1 MTGLAMVERALAPAN
16 DSVRAGLQV
25 QIRLR
30 SHWFHDVHDRRK
42 TRGRVPRFR
51 KLSHFDVFRPNPKH
65 HWFAQKFTRLRSIG
79 ESHLDCS
86 TLHFIEQ
93 KNLRL
98 SHDGAPYRDA
108 LSLSAGERFRFA
120 IEQSFN
126 SKNARR
132 IPHALLDFG
141 FAVFP

>member
-1 MTGLAMVERALAPAN
+1 MAHRT
-16 DSVRAGLQV
+16 
-25 QIRLR
+25 
-30 SHWFHDVHDRRK
+30 
-42 TRGRVPRFR
+42 
-51 KLSHFDVFRPNPKH
+51 
-65 HWFAQKFTRLRSIG
+65 
-79 ESHLDCS
+79 
-86 TLHFIEQ
+86 

-141 FAVFP
+141 FAVFPQLQAKGHIIEDAHVGIERIILEYQRDIAALRWDFAKTRRPNVWMCARK